1 MPSTMLE
8 ILVSAA
14 AGFQWNYVGLCWAV
28 ELAWLA
34 GAVAVGLLAF
44 RKKEIK

>member
-1 MPSTMLE
+1 MDEMMWKQMYLR
-8 ILVSAA
+8 
-14 AGFQWNYVGLCWAV
+14 
-28 ELAWLA
+28 LA